1 MTHTMMAE
9 FARSEQLVAAIYVL
23 RGEGYV
29 DLEAYSPCPVHGIDA
44 ALTAKPS
51 RLPAAVLVVGLTF
64 AALAY
69 ALQWL
74 LNGVLYPLNVG
85 SRPPHFPLAFVP
97 ITFEMGILFAGL
109 TCFFGVLWLGRLLRL
124 WQPIFEVEA
133 ITSVSRD
140 GYWVRVRL
148 VEARDGAREQNAEAR
163 EQNATTSRL
172 ERLRERLQAAG
183 ATRVVDVGNAA

>member
-9 FARSEQLVAAIYVL
+9 FTRSEQLVAAIYAL
-23 RGEGYV
+23 RDRGYL
-29 DLEAYSPCPVHGIDA
+29 DLEAYSPYPVHGIDA
-44 ALTAKPS
+44 ALAAPPS
-51 RLPAAVLVVGLTF
+51 RLPAAVLVVGLSC

-74 LNGVLYPLNVG
+74 LNAFLYPLNVG
-85 SRPPHFPLAFVP
+85 SRPPHFPLSFVP
-97 ITFEMGILFAGL
+97 ITFEMGILFSGL

-124 WQPIFEVEA
+124 WQPIFEVEG

-148 VEARDGAREQNAEAR
+148 VEQNVEARTAAHEQSEEEPRLEQLREQ
-163 EQNATTSRL
+163 
-172 ERLRERLQAAG
+172 LRAAG
-183 ATRVVDVGNAA
+183 ATRIVDLDEAA